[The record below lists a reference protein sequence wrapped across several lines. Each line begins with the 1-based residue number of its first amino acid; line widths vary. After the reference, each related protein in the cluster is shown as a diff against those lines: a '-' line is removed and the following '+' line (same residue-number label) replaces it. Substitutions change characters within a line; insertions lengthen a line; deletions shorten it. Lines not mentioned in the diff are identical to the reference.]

1 MASGIK
7 NPLQLKILKIDF
19 FNVGISATNA
29 LMDYNGHKLHNKMI
43 MLFQSKEDFV
53 RKKIIS
59 AHF

>member
-1 MASGIK
+1 MKTS
-7 NPLQLKILKIDF
+7 KIDF
-19 FNVGISATNA
+19 FNVGTSATIA